1 MSDVNNPENNT
12 ALKCPFDPNLYN
24 IGDDNI
30 TVPAGTSAWAL
41 SLVYLGKQV
50 HRSGWNAP
58 IEHMRLAHKSE
69 TGSEGDGAAYIE
81 KSDKDGYWSRWA
93 PTQEDLL
100 ACDWKLLAEVCPEDS
115 MLVFDLKSGN
125 DGSGY
130 VGYMDNQYGTL
141 NIIQNKVGF
150 KEILF
155 FKTTMGSFNDMPV
168 GYLSFKISY
177 DIANHQTLENLL
189 KKKLYITIDDTT
201 YNIGHYG
208 VFSPDD
214 NKEEKTY
221 KVSYEHDYPSDID
234 KLYKIISQDKGV
246 KRYHINWSDKTS
258 PDLNNILEFDIKLGA
273 SENSEYYGYS
283 GHDGVDGNGEKLG
296 VFGTLNII
304 KNNTKI
310 PDILAFYYN
319 AGPHTFL
326 INVPYDRFNA
336 QGIAELFEKNLYIT
350 VDDKLYKLGIP
361 SSGDAGGPAN
371 KFSIYYNIHDD
382 SELLNLAGVLK
393 KTGETKRLLLTWLN
407 K

>member
-1 MSDVNNPENNT
+1 MSKVNKPENNA
-12 ALKCPFDPNLYN
+12 ALKCPFDPNQYHT
-24 IGDDNI
+24 DNEKI
-30 TVPAGTSAWAL
+30 AVPVGSSAWAL
-41 SLVYLGKQV
+41 SQIFLGKQV

-69 TGSEGDGAAYIE
+69 AGSADDGAAYIE
-81 KSDKDGYWSRWA
+81 KSDKDGYWSRWT

-100 ACDWKLLAEVCPEDS
+100 ACDWNLLAAVCPEDS

-125 DGSGY
+125 ESGY
-130 VGYMDNQYGTL
+130 VGYVDNQYGTL

-155 FKTTMGSFNDMPV
+155 FKSAMGSFNDMPV

-234 KLYKIISQDKGV
+234 KLYKIMSQSEHS
-246 KRYHINWSDKTS
+246 KRYYLNWNDIPS
-258 PDLNNILEFDIKLGA
+258 PDLNNILEFDIKFGSNSYGA
-273 SENSEYYGYS
+273 GYLNYGYS

-310 PDILAFYYN
+310 PDVLAFYYN
-319 AGPHTFL
+319 GGTFF

-336 QGIAELFEKNLYIT
+336 QRIAELFEKNLYIT

-361 SSGDAGGPAN
+361 SSGDASGPAN
-371 KFSIYYNIHDD
+371 KFSIFYNIYDD
-382 SELLNLAGVLK
+382 SELLNLGGVLK